1 MLTASTELTVLQ
13 AVAQFAFYVVLAV
26 FAENVVFSRAM
37 GVSRLIKLVNDPE
50 IHTWQYCT
58 PVILV
63 QLGSA
68 PLGWLAAERLLP
80 ALGDRLPGW
89 LPVAALRPLIYLT
102 MAAVAMAVVWL
113 FLGLVPSDWRVP
125 CREQLPMATCT
136 CSVLGTMLLCAN
148 QNYDLLQSIA
158 FGFGSGVGY
167 LFAVLVVDEGRR
179 RLGSKD
185 VPAIFR
191 GLPSWLIYIGILSLA
206 LYALM
211 E

>member
-1 MLTASTELTVLQ
+1 
-13 AVAQFAFYVVLAV
+13 
-26 FAENVVFSRAM
+26 
-37 GVSRLIKLVNDPE
+37 
-50 IHTWQYCT
+50 
-58 PVILV
+58 
-63 QLGSA
+63 
-68 PLGWLAAERLLP
+68 
-80 ALGDRLPGW
+80 
-89 LPVAALRPLIYLT
+89 
-102 MAAVAMAVVWL
+102 
-113 FLGLVPSDWRVP
+113 
-125 CREQLPMATCT
+125 MATCT